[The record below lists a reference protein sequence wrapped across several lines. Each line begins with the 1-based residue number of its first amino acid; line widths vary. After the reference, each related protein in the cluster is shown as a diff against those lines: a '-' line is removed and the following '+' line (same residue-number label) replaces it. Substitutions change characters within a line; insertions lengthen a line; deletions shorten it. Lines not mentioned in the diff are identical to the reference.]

1 MMMMTFNEHPAFV
14 PPPYGEGDDTNDDWS
29 EDDEIH
35 EGDKEDEDE
44 DDKGDEED
52 AEDEEDEEDEEE
64 LERRAVEIFNRDSE
78 RKAMME
84 YKQDQQALRFFGEAA
99 MMEGG
104 VEKSDSGVGRAG
116 DLIRICEARLHTEVL
131 GWDGWNV
138 RALDGTGPNLRE
150 DVYPLIWDRVRWVET
165 VGDIDTLTVSALL
178 LHAENGWRARFERRH
193 PYEKERN
200 CFVNAS
206 PGGGVVVRLGRGN
219 Q

>member
-1 MMMMTFNEHPAFV
+1 MMIAFNEHPAFV

-35 EGDKEDEDE
+35 EGDKEDEEE

-52 AEDEEDEEDEEE
+52 AEDEEDEEE

-99 MMEGG
+99 MEGG
-104 VEKSDSGVGRAG
+104 VETSDSGIGRAG

-138 RALDGTGPNLRE
+138 RALDGTGPNLRG

>member
-1 MMMMTFNEHPAFV
+1 MVTGFNEHAAFV
-14 PPPYGEGDDTNDDWS
+14 PPLYRDGDETNDDWS
-29 EDDEIH
+29 EDMS
-35 EGDKEDEDE
+35 ED
-44 DDKGDEED
+44 DEED
-52 AEDEEDEEDEEE
+52 DWGEEDEEE
-64 LERRAVEIFNRDSE
+64 DDEDDEEDEDELERKAVEIFNRDSE
-78 RKAMME
+78 RKAMMD

-99 MMEGG
+99 MEGG
-104 VEKSDSGVGRAG
+104 VETSDSGIGRAG

-131 GWDGWNV
+131 AWDGWDV

-150 DVYPLIWDRVRWVET
+150 DVYPLVWDRVRWVET